1 MDFKN
6 IVQSHLML
14 LMIIFLSGCL
24 FPKNE
29 LSQNQVPYE
38 DQLMTVQNAVDQF
51 KEQTNGLIPIKT
63 KDADTPIFE
72 KYLIDFDQLQQQ
84 EILSAIPGNAFE
96 SGGIYQY
103 VIIDPEETAEVK
115 LIDLRTTEAIRKVNV
130 KLDIYR
136 DKHLYPPF
144 GEEVAEGL
152 YKIDYKKLNFKEEPF
167 VESPFTQND
176 LPLVMNVHGELFIDY
191 RKDLMQALNEFDH
204 SYTAGD
210 DIRFLLTE
218 HYPFVPAH
226 TIPYTIENNE
236 PIFMLS
242 E

>member
-1 MDFKN
+1 
-6 IVQSHLML
+6 
-14 LMIIFLSGCL
+14 MIIFLSGCL
-24 FPKNE
+24 FPKSE

-38 DQLMTVQNAVDQF
+38 DQLITVQNAVDQF
-51 KEQTNGLIPIKT
+51 KEQENGLIPIKT
-63 KDADTPIFE
+63 KEADTPIFE

-84 EILSAIPGNAFE
+84 DVLSAIPGNAFE
-96 SGGIYQY
+96 NGGIYQY
-103 VIIDPEETAEVK
+103 VIIDPEEAAEVK
-115 LIDLRTTEAIRKVNV
+115 LIDLRTTEVIRNVNV

-144 GEEVAEGL
+144 GEEVANGL

-167 VESPFTQND
+167 IESPYTQND

-191 RKDLMQALNEFDH
+191 RKDLMQALDEFDH
-204 SYTAGD
+204 SYTTGD
-210 DIRFLLTE
+210 DIRFLLTD
-218 HYPFVPAH
+218 HYPFVPAY

-236 PIFMLS
+236 PVFMLS